1 MTDICLGQEEK
12 SCEDV
17 TKRGMNQNCSQAH
30 GRDPR
35 PHFCKG
41 IAVLGSG
48 LGVTASWADTAASPR
63 RTHYVRR
70 TDETYILLTALL
82 PTCSL

>member
-17 TKRGMNQNCSQAH
+17 TKRGVNQNCSQAH
-30 GRDPR
+30 GRDPW
-35 PHFCKG
+35 PHFCRG

-48 LGVTASWADTAASPR
+48 LGVNGVLGRHCKSPK
-63 RTHYVRR
+63 RTHYVRK